1 VCAHRAD
8 FARLERYLDGLR
20 HERFTAGSPDETLD
34 ALQQLLYLL
43 HFFDVE
49 PDLIARHASTHDAL
63 SRRLYGQPMARRGQR
78 MPGKLRIGY
87 VSGDF
92 RNHVMGKMM
101 WEVLRRHDRARFDV
115 FAYATTQARDD
126 WTARFESVV
135 PRFASVEA
143 LDDEA
148 AARRIADDD
157 LDVLV
162 DLSTHTKG
170 ARPGVLARKP
180 ARVQITHVASAGT
193 LAMSAVDFKLTDR
206 YADTGADATQSIETL
221 LAMEG
226 CVYPYRHVE
235 PSPTAPFTRAS
246 LRIARDAVVIGAFCT
261 PLKLS
266 QRCLALWR
274 DVLARIPRAVLAF
287 SPVHPALRGVF
298 EHIADVAGI
307 ARDRIL
313 FVPQGR
319 DDAEGQARYRVIDF
333 VLDPMP
339 YGGVNGTLEA
349 LAMGVPVVT
358 LVGRR
363 HAERTSYSILA
374 NLGVTETVAQ
384 SGRDYVDIAVRLAT
398 DAAFMR
404 AVRERIAAGIR
415 KSPLTDMDAHVRHL
429 EAAYVEALE
438 QRAPEAL
445 AASAA

>member
-1 VCAHRAD
+1 
-8 FARLERYLDGLR
+8 
-20 HERFTAGSPDETLD
+20 
-34 ALQQLLYLL
+34 
-43 HFFDVE
+43 
-49 PDLIARHASTHDAL
+49 
-63 SRRLYGQPMARRGQR
+63 M
-78 MPGKLRIGY
+78 
-87 VSGDF
+87 
-92 RNHVMGKMM
+92 
-101 WEVLRRHDRARFDV
+101 
-115 FAYATTQARDD
+115 
-126 WTARFESVV
+126 

-148 AARRIADDD
+148 ATRRIADDD

-206 YADTGADATQSIETL
+206 YADAGADATQPIEAL
-221 LAMEG
+221 LPMEG

-235 PSPTAPFTRAS
+235 ASPTAPFTRPS
-246 LRIARDAVVIGAFCT
+246 LRIAPDAVVIGAFCT

-287 SPVHPALRGVF
+287 SPVHPALRSVF

-307 ARDRIL
+307 ARDRIV

-319 DDAEGQARYRVIDF
+319 DDGEGQARYRLIDF

-349 LAMGVPVVT
+349 LAMNVPVVT

-363 HAERTSYSILA
+363 HAERTSYSILV
-374 NLGVTETVAQ
+374 NLGVTATIAET
-384 SGRDYVDIAVRLAT
+384 GGDYVALAVRLAT
-398 DAAFMR
+398 DVAFMR

-415 KSPLTDMDAHVRHL
+415 QSPLTGMEAHVRHL
-429 EAAYVEALE
+429 EAAYVEALA

-445 AASAA
+445 ADA

>member
-1 VCAHRAD
+1 
-8 FARLERYLDGLR
+8 
-20 HERFTAGSPDETLD
+20 
-34 ALQQLLYLL
+34 
-43 HFFDVE
+43 
-49 PDLIARHASTHDAL
+49 
-63 SRRLYGQPMARRGQR
+63 
-78 MPGKLRIGY
+78 
-87 VSGDF
+87 
-92 RNHVMGKMM
+92 
-101 WEVLRRHDRARFDV
+101 
-115 FAYATTQARDD
+115 
-126 WTARFESVV
+126 
-135 PRFASVEA
+135 
-143 LDDEA
+143 
-148 AARRIADDD
+148 
-157 LDVLV
+157 
-162 DLSTHTKG
+162 
-170 ARPGVLARKP
+170 
-180 ARVQITHVASAGT
+180 VQITHVASAGT

-206 YADTGADATQSIETL
+206 YADTGADATQPIETL

-235 PSPTAPFTRAS
+235 SSPTAPFTRAS

-287 SPVHPALRGVF
+287 SPVHPALRSVF

-319 DDAEGQARYRVIDF
+319 DDAEGQARYRLIDF

-339 YGGVNGTLEA
+339 YGGVNGTLES

-374 NLGVTETVAQ
+374 NLGVSDTLAET
-384 SGRDYVDIAVRLAT
+384 GGDYVALAARLAT

-415 KSPLTDMDAHVRHL
+415 QSPLTDMDAHVRHL
-429 EAAYVEALE
+429 EAAYVEALA